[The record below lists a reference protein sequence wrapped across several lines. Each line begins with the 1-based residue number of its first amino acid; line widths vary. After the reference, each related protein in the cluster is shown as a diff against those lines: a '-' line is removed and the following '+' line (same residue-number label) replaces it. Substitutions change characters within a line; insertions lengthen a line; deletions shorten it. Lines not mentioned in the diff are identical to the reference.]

1 MRKGPIAI
9 CIRPG
14 GMGMWR
20 PDNSHIDDGFLP
32 TDRVILH
39 ADCNSYFASVES
51 IDHPEYKQ
59 VPMAV
64 CGDPASRHGI
74 ILAKNELAK
83 AYHIETAETIYSA
96 RKKCP
101 ELLLVPAHHEKYKAV
116 SQRINAIYESY
127 TDLVER
133 FSIDESF
140 LDVTGSRHLF
150 GSGQQIADEL
160 RRRVREEIGVTISVG
175 VSFNRTFA
183 KMGSDYKK
191 PDATTVISRANY
203 QTLLWPL
210 PIEALL
216 FVGKSGAGLMRAHGI
231 LTIGD
236 LAQADPQALPF
247 LGKTGLHLRSTAR
260 GEDLSPVL
268 PSRYEEQ
275 SKSISHNVTFDHDLV
290 DPAEVMA
297 GVTLIADQVGTRLRR
312 KKLYASVVQIQIK
325 DTSLKVM
332 NRQRKLDSFTAS
344 TRLIRDTAAAL
355 LRENWPA
362 GKPIRM
368 LSVGVSDL
376 SVDGAQQLS
385 MFGDAAAT
393 EKAQRLDD
401 AVDTIRSKYGSD
413 AVRFGRGLTQ
423 RDT

>member
-1 MRKGPIAI
+1 
-9 CIRPG
+9 
-14 GMGMWR
+14 MWKAENNQTD
-20 PDNSHIDDGFLP
+20 PGFLP
-32 TDRVILH
+32 ADRIILH

-51 IDHPEYKQ
+51 IDHPEYRQ

-64 CGDPASRHGI
+64 CGDPKLRHGI

-96 RKKCP
+96 KRKCP
-101 ELLLVPAHHEKYKAV
+101 DLLLVPAHHEKYQAV
-116 SQRINAIYESY
+116 CERINTIYESY

-150 GSGQQIADEL
+150 GTGQQIADEL

-175 VSFNRTFA
+175 VSFNKTFA

-191 PDATTVISRANY
+191 PDATTVISRDNFRD
-203 QTLLWPL
+203 LLWPL
-210 PIEALL
+210 PIRDLL
-216 FVGKSGAGLMRAHGI
+216 FVGKSGADLMEEHGI

-236 LAQADPQALPF
+236 LAKADPDSLSF
-247 LGKTGLHLRSTAR
+247 LGKTGLYLRKTAR

-268 PSRYEEQ
+268 PTDYEEQ
-275 SKSISHNVTFDHDLV
+275 PKSVSHNVTFDHDLV
-290 DPAEVMA
+290 DPAEIM
-297 GVTLIADQVGTRLRR
+297 GGLTLIADQVGTRLRR
-312 KKLYASVVQIQIK
+312 KKLYASVVQVQIK
-325 DTSLKVM
+325 DPNLKVI
-332 NRQRKLDSFTAS
+332 NRQKRLEEYTCS
-344 TRLIRDTAAAL
+344 TRLIRDTAVEL

-368 LSVGVSDL
+368 LSVGVTGL

-385 MFGDAAAT
+385 MFSDTAAQ
-393 EKAQRLDD
+393 EKARRLDD
-401 AVDTIRSKYGSD
+401 AVDSIRSKFGSD
-413 AVRFGRGLTQ
+413 AVRFGRNIGQ
-423 RDT
+423 